1 VTLSLT
7 RINTI
12 VKMTC
17 SEQIPKADGNINK
30 GEHGKPV
37 EEGSIGQRNTSAEGQ
52 AYKSK
57 ATHPSATYPHP
68 APYGTY
74 VDPSQQ
80 HTLKDEKVSDPVN
93 YATYVYPLS
102 PQFSVQYFPDYPNG
116 FQSYPGSPVFH
127 PQSPPIH
134 PSSPPFSPTFQYQ
147 SGGIALSPPTH
158 AYMIPSHPNQ
168 PFPPAH
174 VTSPILN
181 GVASLPG
188 SPPPR
193 YLPGPYVITD
203 NRKRNHPQQQQQQQQ
218 HHHHHHQHQILQ
230 QKQYQ
235 QQQEYDQQLE
245 DDIDSYHTHNVY
257 IRGLPSSTTDE
268 SFLDMCKL

>member
-1 VTLSLT
+1 
-7 RINTI
+7 
-12 VKMTC
+12 MTC

-37 EEGSIGQRNTSAEGQ
+37 EEGMSHRNTSAEGQ
-52 AYKSK
+52 AYKNK
-57 ATHPSATYPHP
+57 ATQPSATYPHP
-68 APYGTY
+68 APYGAY

-147 SGGIALSPPTH
+147 SGGPPTH

-188 SPPPR
+188 SPPLR
-193 YLPGPYVITD
+193 YLPGPYVIAD
-203 NRKRNHPQQQQQQQQ
+203 NRKRNHPQQQQQHQ
-218 HHHHHHQHQILQ
+218 HQHHQHQILQ

-245 DDIDSYHTHNVY
+245 DDIDPYHSHNVY